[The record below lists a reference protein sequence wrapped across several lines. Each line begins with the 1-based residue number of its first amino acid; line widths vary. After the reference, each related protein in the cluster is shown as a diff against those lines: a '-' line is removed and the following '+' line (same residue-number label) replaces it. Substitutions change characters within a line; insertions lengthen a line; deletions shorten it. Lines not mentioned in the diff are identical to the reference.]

1 MGKLDGRVAVVTG
14 GARGLGRE
22 YCLAMAKEGANVAIF
37 DICENLKTIPYP
49 MSTLE
54 QVDKTVKE
62 IHDLGR
68 KALGI
73 KCDVRKSEDL
83 KVAYAQTLKEFGHV
97 DILVA
102 NAGVCSTAPTWELE
116 EEVWDE
122 TMAVMCKGVWLT
134 TKYITPH
141 MIERKSGSMILVSSV
156 CGMKGYENLCHYDA
170 AKWGVRGIM
179 ATLAKEL
186 APHNIR
192 VNCIAPSTAW
202 TDMVHS
208 KETLAAFGLE
218 WDPKKEKEL
227 HEEYNKI
234 WNTFH
239 LLQIGSYDPRLAAP
253 TVVFLASDDSQCLT
267 GHTLPIDGGV
277 LAR

>member
-22 YCLAMAKEGANVAIF
+22 YCLAMAKEGADIAIF
-37 DICENLKTIPYP
+37 DICQNLKTIPYP
-49 MSTLE
+49 MSTME
-54 QVDKTVKE
+54 QMNKTVKE
-62 IHDLGR
+62 IQNLGR

-73 KCDVRKSEDL
+73 KCDVRKAEDL
-83 KVAYAQTLKEFGHV
+83 EAAYTKTIKELGKV

-102 NAGVCSTAPTWELE
+102 NAGVLSMAPTWELK

-122 TMAVMCKGVWLT
+122 TMDVMLKGVWLT

-141 MIERKSGSMILVSSV
+141 MIKRRSGSMILVSSV
-156 CGMKGYENLCHYDA
+156 CGIKGYENLVHYNV
-170 AKWGVRGIM
+170 AKFGVRGVM
-179 ATLAKEL
+179 MTLAKEL

-202 TDMVHS
+202 TDLVHN
-208 KETLAAFGLE
+208 EATFAAFNLK

-239 LLQIGSYDPRLAAP
+239 LLQIGSYEAHLAAP
-253 TVVFLASDDSQCLT
+253 SVVFLASDDSSCLT
-267 GHTLPIDGGV
+267 GHTLPIDGGL